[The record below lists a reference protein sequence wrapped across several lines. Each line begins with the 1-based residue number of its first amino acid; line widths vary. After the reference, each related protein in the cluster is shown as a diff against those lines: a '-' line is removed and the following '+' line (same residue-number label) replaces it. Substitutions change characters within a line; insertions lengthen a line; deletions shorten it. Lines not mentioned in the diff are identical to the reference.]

1 MNENQKIICYYC
13 SWIINVNISC
23 LWK

>member
-13 SWIINVNISC
+13 SWIISVNISC